1 MILRYTIRL
10 LTIAGFTLATSHAYA
25 QMFPGYQNSHF
36 AGIHGIS
43 SNPAAAAGTRYKWDV
58 NIIGLDV
65 KAGNTYVKAAKSSLF
80 APPEKFVRDED
91 YFLDT
96 GATYKQY
103 AWGSVDI
110 MMPSVL
116 YSINTESS
124 VAFSWRVR
132 AMGNGGGIETS
143 TANLLAE
150 NFPDNPKYFNRNI
163 DEKYGVGAAHAWN
176 EFGFTYAR
184 TIRND
189 ISGRW
194 KGGATLK
201 FLSGFGAGY
210 GAQRNSALRLIN
222 NRFADVEGE
231 VFFGYNQELDD
242 ADDGWQNAVGLFK
255 NPGVALD
262 LGLIYEWRPDN
273 DGFGSRYDDE
283 SAWNPDSDDFKAR
296 LGISI
301 TDIGGISYTKSESS
315 RDLALDNKNFPIDA
329 LRKVRGESLSQYLNR
344 VGTYFQ
350 EVPSK
355 DKFYMNL
362 PTALNL
368 MADYNINDR
377 FFVSANASIALNSFT
392 KDDHKTYALTQLQIT
407 PRYDIN
413 MFGAYLPLQVNR
425 FGQADAGVVLR
436 AGPLVIGSASIF
448 SNLMRQKINHA
459 DAFVALRLIPIH
471 FNKGGGGWFGK
482 KARPGID
489 CPPMP

>member
-1 MILRYTIRL
+1 MTFGHKIRL
-10 LTIAGFTLATSHAYA
+10 LTIAGFMLATGHAYA
-25 QMFPGYQNSHF
+25 QLFPGYQNSHF
-36 AGIHGIS
+36 SGIHGIS

-65 KAGNTYVKAAKSSLF
+65 KAGNTYVKAAKASLF
-80 APPEKFVRDED
+80 APPRKFVRDED

-96 GATYKQY
+96 AANRKQY
-103 AWGSVDI
+103 AWGSADI

-132 AMGNGGGIETS
+132 AMGNGGGIQTS
-143 TANLLAE
+143 TANLLSE

-163 DEKYGVGAAHAWN
+163 EDKYGAAAVHAWN
-176 EFGFTYAR
+176 EFGLTYAR

-194 KGGATLK
+194 KGGVTLK

-210 GAQRNSALRLIN
+210 GAQKNSALRLIN
-222 NRFADVEGE
+222 QRFVDVEGE
-231 VFFGYNQELDD
+231 VFFGYNQELDE
-242 ADDGWQNAVGLFK
+242 ADDNWQNAVGLFK
-255 NPGVALD
+255 NPGIALD
-262 LGLIYEWRPDN
+262 LGLIYEWRPGN

-301 TDIGGISYTKSESS
+301 TDLGGISYTKAESS
-315 RDLALDNKNFPIDA
+315 HDLALANKNFPIDA
-329 LRKVRGESLSQYLNR
+329 LRKARGENISQYLNR
-344 VGTYFQ
+344 VGTYFS

-392 KDDHKTYALTQLQIT
+392 KDNHKTYALTQLQIT

-413 MFGAYLPLQVNR
+413 MFGAYLPLQINR

-448 SNLMRQKINHA
+448 SNLVRQKINHA
-459 DAFVALRLIPIH
+459 DAFVALRVIPIH
-471 FNKGGGGWFGK
+471 FNKGGGGWFRK

-489 CPPMP
+489 CPPDP